1 MCKYSPKFLPPV
13 PPRQRDGL
21 CFQRFIAK
29 TQQVVSRLIF
39 PSESLACFVDL
50 ESEWNRIT
58 VPSIN
63 GTESQSHNYRLLRGE
78 SRSEPTRQGGTTVVS
93 AGWGCWGPTVSPVSS
108 LRLPLRGPG
117 GWGGT
122 NGNKPEP
129 IEGQAERRSPNIS
142 PRLPGRLIEVSFPA
156 PSPVPSQLAQSGEA
170 LSSGPTQ
177 GRSW

>member
-1 MCKYSPKFLPPV
+1 MLCKYGPKFVPPV
-13 PPRQRDGL
+13 PPRERDGL

-29 TQQVVSRLIF
+29 TQQVVSHLIF
-39 PSESLACFVDL
+39 PSESLARFVDL

-63 GTESQSHNYRLLRGE
+63 YRLLRRE

-93 AGWGCWGPTVSPVSS
+93 AGWGCWGPRVSPVPS
-108 LRLPLRGPG
+108 LCLPLRGPG

-142 PRLPGRLIEVSFPA
+142 PRLPARLIEVSFPA
-156 PSPVPSQLAQSGEA
+156 PSPVPSPLAQSGEA